1 MFSIVI
7 PTLQKDTMILKMLL
21 DELNQ
26 DQTIGEIILI
36 DNSLQGFEYNSD
48 KLRIIVPNENLFV
61 NPSWNLGVEKAK
73 FDYVGILNDDILLP
87 KNLVSDVYSFLQGE
101 NIGLVGIDKKSILGY
116 KPEEIEDYPQN
127 SEIKYLPI
135 KNDLYIGYWGV
146 AIFGKKSNFSEIPR
160 EMKIWCGDNFLL
172 KTNQDKCRKNFK
184 LRCDK
189 IIHLGSLSCGT
200 AILDGIKKSD
210 IEFYS
215 TIDLQFK
222 NHDCGVK
229 KQTFLNKIFTLT
241 NSSDRRRKLLTIF
254 EHTFTIYKRN

>member
-26 DQTIGEIILI
+26 DQTVGEIILI

-48 KLRIIVPNENLFV
+48 KLRIIIPNENLFV

-73 FDYVGILNDDILLP
+73 FDYIGILNDDILLP
-87 KNLVSDVYSFLQGE
+87 KNLVSDVFSFLQGK
-101 NIGLVGIDKKSILGY
+101 NIGLVGIDKKSIFGY
-116 KPEEIEDYPQN
+116 KPQEIKDYPQD

-146 AIFGKKSNFSEIPR
+146 AIFGEKSHFSKIPQ

-172 KTNQDKCRKNFK
+172 KPT
-184 LRCDK
+184 K
-189 IIHLGSLSCGT
+189 INAEKTS
-200 AILDGIKKSD
+200 
-210 IEFYS
+210 
-215 TIDLQFK
+215 
-222 NHDCGVK
+222 N
-229 KQTFLNKIFTLT
+229 
-241 NSSDRRRKLLTIF
+241 
-254 EHTFTIYKRN
+254 